1 MDPSDLERGNQY
13 NNMNQEIREEDL
25 NKLHAHLYQ
34 RAIEEGKKPESIS
47 SYLRITIKNIIDSFE
62 KNKILS
68 NE

>member
-1 MDPSDLERGNQY
+1 MARDENLTERVQVLLAK
-13 NNMNQEIREEDL
+13 EDL

-47 SYLRITIKNIIDSFE
+47 SYLRITIKNLIDSFE

>member
-1 MDPSDLERGNQY
+1 MARDENLTERVQVLLSK
-13 NNMNQEIREEDL
+13 EDL

-47 SYLRITIKNIIDSFE
+47 SYLRITIKNLIDSFE